1 MNNTKYHKTND
12 SKWLAY
18 HFNGKLKSMMEI
30 IIYKSAYGTTW
41 LKGGCFGK
49 TCLQA
54 VETQKPYS
62 SRPINNNDYKMF
74 RKGIQ
79 IGEGNGNM
87 GRERSGK
94 MGREGNG
101 NRVRRWEYKL
111 EVNGVDRNLGNG
123 IGYRKGRDRNRGGKG
138 SWC

>member
-1 MNNTKYHKTND
+1 LNNTKYHKTND

-79 IGEGNGNM
+79 IGKGM
-87 GRERSGK
+87 GI
-94 MGREGNG
+94 
-101 NRVRRWEYKL
+101 W
-111 EVNGVDRNLGNG
+111 
-123 IGYRKGRDRNRGGKG
+123 GGKG
-138 SWC
+138 VGKWGGKGMGIE

>member
-1 MNNTKYHKTND
+1 
-12 SKWLAY
+12 
-18 HFNGKLKSMMEI
+18 MMEI

-41 LKGGCFGK
+41 LKGGCFGN

-94 MGREGNG
+94 MGREGNRNVGREGNG
-101 NRVRRWEYKL
+101 NRVRWEYKL
-111 EVNGVDRNLGNG
+111 EVKGVDRNLWNG
-123 IGYRKGRDRNRGGKG
+123 IGNRKGRDRNRGAKG
-138 SWC
+138 SRC

>member
-1 MNNTKYHKTND
+1 
-12 SKWLAY
+12 
-18 HFNGKLKSMMEI
+18 
-30 IIYKSAYGTTW
+30 
-41 LKGGCFGK
+41 
-49 TCLQA
+49 
-54 VETQKPYS
+54 
-62 SRPINNNDYKMF
+62 
-74 RKGIQ
+74 
-79 IGEGNGNM
+79 M